1 MDKIHLVIIDDHP
14 LFREG
19 VVAILGTEPDM
30 EIVGQG
36 DTADDAIRLSRDLLP
51 DVLILDINIP
61 GGGLNAAQSIANAY
75 PVVKIIMLTG
85 SPDEDN
91 VLTALRAGAQAYVL
105 KGVSARE
112 LVDILHTVQ
121 SGESYVTP
129 TLAANLLM
137 ELTSNASDERT
148 QPGNL
153 ADLKEREREILELI
167 AMGKSNKEIGLE
179 LHLTEKTVKHYV
191 TNILQKL
198 QVQSRVQAALLAQQ
212 KMRPKNPYAVNQS

>member
-1 MDKIHLVIIDDHP
+1 MDKIHLAVVDDHP
-14 LFREG
+14 IFREG
-19 VVAILGTEPDM
+19 VIAILSTEPDI
-30 EIVGQG
+30 EVVGQG
-36 DTADDAIRLSRDLLP
+36 ETAEDALRLSRDLLP
-51 DVLILDINIP
+51 DLLILDINIP
-61 GGGLNAAQSIANAY
+61 GGGLKAAQAVASSY
-75 PVVKIIMLTG
+75 PVIKIIMLTG

-112 LVDILHTVQ
+112 LVNILHTVQ

-137 ELTSNASDERT
+137 ELTSSKTSEQSSTEGWNGLT
-148 QPGNL
+148 G
-153 ADLKEREREILELI
+153 REREILELI
-167 AMGKSNKEIGLE
+167 AQGKSNKEIGLQ

-198 QVQSRVQAALLAQQ
+198 QVQSRVQAAILAQQ
-212 KMRPKNPYAVNQS
+212 KFHSEG

>member
-19 VVAILGTEPDM
+19 VVAILATEPDM

-36 DTADDAIRLSRDLLP
+36 DTADDAIRLARDLLP

-61 GGGLNAAQSIANAY
+61 GGGLNAAQAIANAY
-75 PVVKIIMLTG
+75 PVIKIVMLTG

-112 LVDILHTVQ
+112 LVNILHTVQ

-137 ELTSNASDERT
+137 EMTSGATNERSQSD
-148 QPGNL
+148 NL
-153 ADLKEREREILELI
+153 NELKEREREILELI
-167 AMGKSNKEIGLE
+167 AKGKSNKEIGLQ
-179 LHLTEKTVKHYV
+179 LHLTEKTIKHYV

-212 KMRPKNPYAVNQS
+212 KMRSKD

>member
-1 MDKIHLVIIDDHP
+1 MDKINLVIVDDHP

-19 VVAILGTEPDM
+19 VVAILGTEPDI

-36 DTADDAIRLSRDLLP
+36 DTAEDAIRLVQDLLP
-51 DVLILDINIP
+51 DMLILDINIP
-61 GGGLNAAQSIANAY
+61 GDGLRAAQTIANSY
-75 PVVKIIMLTG
+75 PVIKIIMLTG

-91 VLTALRAGAQAYVL
+91 VLTALKAGAQAYVL

-112 LVDILHTVQ
+112 LINILRTVQ

-137 ELTSNASDERT
+137 ELTTSATKEETSPD
-148 QPGNL
+148 GL
-153 ADLKEREREILELI
+153 DKLKEREREILELI
-167 AMGKSNKEIGLE
+167 AQGKSNKEIGLQ
-179 LHLTEKTVKHYV
+179 LHLTEKTIKHYV
-191 TNILQKL
+191 TNILHKL

-212 KMRPKNPYAVNQS
+212 KGKFKDNNTVD

>member
-1 MDKIHLVIIDDHP
+1 MDKIHLVIVDDHP

-36 DTADDAIRLSRDLLP
+36 DTAEDAIRLSRDLLP

-61 GGGLNAAQSIANAY
+61 GGGLSAAQSIASAY
-75 PVVKIIMLTG
+75 PVIKIVMLTG

-112 LVDILHTVQ
+112 LVNILHTVQ
-121 SGESYVTP
+121 AGEGYVTP

-137 ELTSNASDERT
+137 EMTST
-148 QPGNL
+148 
-153 ADLKEREREILELI
+153 I
-167 AMGKSNKEIGLE
+167 
-179 LHLTEKTVKHYV
+179 
-191 TNILQKL
+191 
-198 QVQSRVQAALLAQQ
+198 
-212 KMRPKNPYAVNQS
+212 NQ

>member
-1 MDKIHLVIIDDHP
+1 MDKIHLVIVDDHP

-36 DTADDAIRLSRDLLP
+36 ETAEDAIRLSRDLLP

-61 GGGLNAAQSIANAY
+61 GGGLQAAQAIASAY
-75 PVVKIIMLTG
+75 PVVKIVMLTG
-85 SPDEDN
+85 SPDEEN
-91 VLTALRAGAQAYVL
+91 VLTALRSGAQAYVL

-112 LVDILHTVQ
+112 LVNILHTVQ
-121 SGESYVTP
+121 AGDGYVTP

-137 ELTSNASDERT
+137 ELTTATTSERS
-148 QPGNL
+148 QPHSLNE
-153 ADLKEREREILELI
+153 LKEREREILELI
-167 AMGKSNKEIGLE
+167 AKGKSNKEIGMQ
-179 LHLTEKTVKHYV
+179 LHLTEKTIKHYV

-212 KMRPKNPYAVNQS
+212 KMRPKGPLNGD

>member
-19 VVAILGTEPDM
+19 VVAILRTEPDM

-36 DTADDAIRLSRDLLP
+36 DTAEDAIRLSRDLLP

-61 GGGLNAAQSIANAY
+61 GGGLSAAQSIASAY
-75 PVVKIIMLTG
+75 PVIKIVMLTG

-91 VLTALRAGAQAYVL
+91 VVTALRAGAQAYVL

-112 LVDILHTVQ
+112 LVNILHTVQ
-121 SGESYVTP
+121 AGEGYVTP

-137 ELTSNASDERT
+137 ALTPTTSERTKADTLNELT
-148 QPGNL
+148 
-153 ADLKEREREILELI
+153 EREREILELI
-167 AMGKSNKEIGLE
+167 ATGKSNKEIGLQ
-179 LHLTEKTVKHYV
+179 LHLTEKTIKHYV

-212 KMRPKNPYAVNQS
+212 RMSLKDTRAND

>member
-1 MDKIHLVIIDDHP
+1 MSFLVHIDDHP

-19 VVAILGTEPDM
+19 VTTILGMEPDI

-36 DTADDAIRLSRDLLP
+36 ETMEDAVRLTRDLLP
-51 DVLILDINIP
+51 DLLLLDVNIP
-61 GGGLNAAQSIANAY
+61 GGGLKAAESISREY

-91 VLTALRAGAQAYVL
+91 LVAALRAGAQAYVL

-112 LVDILHTVQ
+112 LVGILHTVLA
-121 SGESYVTP
+121 GEEYVTP

-137 ELTSNASDERT
+137 EMASSTPNAPARGEGLNELT
-148 QPGNL
+148 
-153 ADLKEREREILELI
+153 EREREILELI
-167 AMGKSNKEIGLE
+167 ATGKSNKQIALQ
-179 LHLTEKTVKHYV
+179 LHLAEKTIKHYV

-198 QVQSRVQAALLAQQ
+198 QVNSRVQAALLAQQ
-212 KMRPKNPYAVNQS
+212 KKLR

>member
-1 MDKIHLVIIDDHP
+1 MDKIHLVIVDDHP

-36 DTADDAIRLSRDLLP
+36 DTAEAAIRLSRDLMP
-51 DVLILDINIP
+51 DMLILDINIP
-61 GGGLNAAQSIANAY
+61 GGGLQAAQVIASAY
-75 PVVKIIMLTG
+75 PVIKIVMLTG

-91 VLTALRAGAQAYVL
+91 VLTALKAGALAYVL

-112 LVDILHTVQ
+112 LVEILHTVQ
-121 SGESYVTP
+121 AGESYVTP

-137 ELTSNASDERT
+137 ELTTASTSERT
-148 QPGNL
+148 QADNNL
-153 ADLKEREREILELI
+153 DDLKEREREILELI
-167 AMGKSNKEIGLE
+167 AQGKSNKEIGLQ
-179 LHLTEKTVKHYV
+179 LHLTEKTIKHYV
-191 TNILQKL
+191 TNILHKL

-212 KMRPKNPYAVNQS
+212 KMHSKDSRTAD

>member
-36 DTADDAIRLSRDLLP
+36 DSAEDAIRLSHDLLP

-61 GGGLNAAQSIANAY
+61 GGGLNAAQSIASAY
-75 PVVKIIMLTG
+75 PVIKIVMLTG

-112 LVDILHTVQ
+112 LVNILHTVQ
-121 SGESYVTP
+121 AGEGYVTP

-137 ELTSNASDERT
+137 ALTPATTSERTKADNLNELT
-148 QPGNL
+148 
-153 ADLKEREREILELI
+153 EREREILELI
-167 AMGKSNKEIGLE
+167 ATGKSNKDIGLQ
-179 LHLTEKTVKHYV
+179 LHLTEKTIKHYV

-198 QVQSRVQAALLAQQ
+198 QVQSRVQAALLAKQ
-212 KMRPKNPYAVNQS
+212 KMSTKDARTNH

>member
-1 MDKIHLVIIDDHP
+1 MDKIHIAIVDDHP

-19 VVAILGTEPDM
+19 VIAILGTEPDI
-30 EIVGQG
+30 EIVAQG
-36 DTADDAIRLSRDLLP
+36 ERTEDAIRIARDFLP
-51 DVLILDINIP
+51 DILILDINIP
-61 GGGLNAAQSIANAY
+61 GGGLQIAQTITAAF
-75 PVVKIIMLTG
+75 PVIKIIMLTG
-85 SPDEDN
+85 IPDEDH

-112 LVDILHTVQ
+112 LIKILHTVH

-137 ELTSNASDERT
+137 ELTSNRLVEQSS
-148 QPGNL
+148 
-153 ADLKEREREILELI
+153 ADSFNELRGREREILELI
-167 AMGKSNKEIGLE
+167 AEGKSNKEIGLQ

-212 KMRPKNPYAVNQS
+212 KRLSRDK

>member
-1 MDKIHLVIIDDHP
+1 MDKIRLVIVDDHP

-19 VVAILGTEPDM
+19 MVAILGIEPDM

-36 DTADDAIRLSRDLLP
+36 DTAEAAMRLSRDLLP

-61 GGGLNAAQSIANAY
+61 GGGLQAAQAIADAY
-75 PVVKIIMLTG
+75 PVIKIVMLTG
-85 SPDEDN
+85 SPDEKN

-112 LVDILHTVQ
+112 LVNILHTVQ

-137 ELTSNASDERT
+137 EMTIHETNARSQTD
-148 QPGNL
+148 NL
-153 ADLKEREREILELI
+153 NELKDREREILELI
-167 AMGKSNKEIGLE
+167 AKGKSNKEIGMQ
-179 LHLTEKTVKHYV
+179 LHLTEKTIKYYV

-212 KMRPKNPYAVNQS
+212 KLPPKDFT